1 MCARIKYTAL
11 VDNIR
16 GSIQGTT
23 FQRNAY
29 GYTIK
34 GKPNMV
40 NPNTHSQRSRKT
52 QFSKATQEWKN
63 LTDGERAAWD
73 TYAATFPVPTRSNP
87 DSYLNGFNAFVRWTG
102 VAQLAGGATTL
113 TDPTGDQ
120 GTVLS
125 DFGEI
130 RNTAGVLSFLLDAV
144 TTEGPWRVCLFI
156 SRPLSP
162 TQRYVKSWTRFIRSG
177 TEAAMADI
185 DITSQYTAVYGAV
198 PAAGDLVG
206 MRLTFI
212 NTTNGQVFFIPA
224 IVGTVTAG

>member
-40 NPNTHSQRSRKT
+40 NPNTQRQRQRKA
-52 QFSKATQEWKN
+52 QFSKATQLWKT
-63 LTDGERAAWD
+63 LSDGERAAWD
-73 TYAATFPVPTRSNP
+73 TYAATFPIPTRSNP
-87 DSYLNGFNAFVRWTG
+87 DSYLNGFNAFARWHG
-102 VAQLAGGATTL
+102 VAQLVSPTAL
-113 TDPTGDQ
+113 LPDPAGDQ
-120 GTVLS
+120 GTVLAGTS
-125 DFGEI
+125 EI
-130 RNTAGVLSFLLDAV
+130 RIDAGVLSYFIDST
-144 TTEGPWRVCLFI
+144 TTEGPWDVCLFI

-177 TEAAMADI
+177 SEALFADV
-185 DITSQYTAVYGAV
+185 DITAPYLQVYGALPV
-198 PAAGDLVG
+198 EGDLVG
-206 MRLTFI
+206 IRLTFI
-212 NTTNGQVFFIPA
+212 NTTNGQVFFLPA
-224 IVGTVTAG
+224 TIETVTTP